1 MLLFFGAKISSIL
14 TFILTNSIKAIK
26 WRQRV
31 KSVSYLITQ
40 PRPLSPLQWSNL
52 TILQLTLRYYLF
64 YLFIFSVKL
73 SPPPT
78 VPFHWVSSFQVVFF
92 FSNQSPTQYLLTG
105 WEFLRVFQPSSTHC
119 FDHEYA
125 LDIFPNPHPPPPPT
139 HPTPHQYLSN
149 WEWAGNPL
157 HCQIKLRISTNTG
170 D

>member
-64 YLFIFSVKL
+64 YLFIFSINP
-73 SPPPT
+73 SPLPT
-78 VPFHWVSSFQVVFF
+78 VPFHWVSSFQVFF
-92 FSNQSPTQYLLTG
+92 FFFFFNQSPTQYLLTG
-105 WEFLRVFQPSSTHC
+105 WEFLLVFQPCSTHC

-125 LDIFPNPHPPPPPT
+125 LDIFPNPRHTHTPNSPPV
-139 HPTPHQYLSN
+139 SF
-149 WEWAGNPL
+149 
-157 HCQIKLRISTNTG
+157 
-170 D
+170 